1 MEKMIQIVWLT
12 HEKHK
17 NTIRYKRQQVNMVFV
32 SLSKETEQ
40 VCEVI
45 SGVLLIHQKVVP
57 SQEVVFVGVFVKQLD
72 LQILSRVVVY

>member
-1 MEKMIQIVWLT
+1 M
-12 HEKHK
+12 K
-17 NTIRYKRQQVNMVFV
+17 NIKTPSDIRDNKLILCLYLLNV
-32 SLSKETEQ
+32 LKEE
-40 VCEVI
+40 ERKVI

>member
-1 MEKMIQIVWLT
+1 MKNIKTPSDIRDSKLT
-12 HEKHK
+12 WCLYLL
-17 NTIRYKRQQVNMVFV
+17 NV
-32 SLSKETEQ
+32 LKEE
-40 VCEVI
+40 ERKVI

>member
-1 MEKMIQIVWLT
+1 MKNIKTPSDIRDSKLT
-12 HEKHK
+12 WCLYLL
-17 NTIRYKRQQVNMVFV
+17 NVT
-32 SLSKETEQ
+32 KETEQ

>member
-1 MEKMIQIVWLT
+1 M
-12 HEKHK
+12 K
-17 NTIRYKRQQVNMVFV
+17 NIKTPSDIRHNKLIWCLYLLNVT
-32 SLSKETEQ
+32 KETEQ

>member
-1 MEKMIQIVWLT
+1 M
-12 HEKHK
+12 K
-17 NTIRYKRQQVNMVFV
+17 NIKTPSDIRDNKLIWCLYLLNV
-32 SLSKETEQ
+32 LKEE
-40 VCEVI
+40 ERKVI

>member
-1 MEKMIQIVWLT
+1 MKNIKTPSDIRDNKLT
-12 HEKHK
+12 WCLYLL
-17 NTIRYKRQQVNMVFV
+17 NV
-32 SLSKETEQ
+32 LKEE
-40 VCEVI
+40 ERKVI

>member
-1 MEKMIQIVWLT
+1 MKNIKTPPDIRDNKLT
-12 HEKHK
+12 WCLYLL
-17 NTIRYKRQQVNMVFV
+17 NVT
-32 SLSKETEQ
+32 KETEQ

>member
-1 MEKMIQIVWLT
+1 MKNIKTPPDIRDNKLT
-12 HEKHK
+12 WCLYLL
-17 NTIRYKRQQVNMVFV
+17 NV
-32 SLSKETEQ
+32 LKEE
-40 VCEVI
+40 ERKVI